1 MNLSILGQSLP
12 ENVFQ
17 ALDGCCETI
26 YPTIKSLLSILAA
39 LPISTASAER
49 SFSTL
54 RKLENHLRGHYTH
67 MCGLRLTKYIKHG
80 KNAF

>member
-1 MNLSILGQSLP
+1 MNLSILGQSVP

-17 ALDGCCETI
+17 ALDECCETI
-26 YPTIKSLLSILAA
+26 YPTIKSLLNILAA

-54 RKLENHLRGHYTH
+54 RRLENYL
-67 MCGLRLTKYIKHG
+67 LESLL
-80 KNAF
+80 